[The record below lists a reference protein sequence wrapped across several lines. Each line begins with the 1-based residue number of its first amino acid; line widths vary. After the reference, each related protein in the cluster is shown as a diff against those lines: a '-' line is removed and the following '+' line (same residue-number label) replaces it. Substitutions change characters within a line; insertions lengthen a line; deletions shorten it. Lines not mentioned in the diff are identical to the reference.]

1 MQNLSSSSFT
11 EIAYPDS
18 DSLPMA
24 ESDSARD
31 YLIYAVEA
39 LEIYFQTNPQVYV
52 SGNLFIYYEQGNP
65 KAVVAP
71 DVFVVLGVAKQ
82 KRRVYKLWEKN
93 NKVPDFV
100 LEVTSKSTVSE
111 DQGIKKG
118 LYAFLGVREY
128 FQYYPTGDY
137 LDPPLKGFRLT
148 EDNYQPI
155 PATTLP
161 DGSLVIPSQ
170 TLGLE
175 LRVQDNQM
183 RFYEPAT
190 GRKVFSGQE
199 AEQARQDAE
208 QARQEAEQA
217 RNEER
222 ERSQKL
228 AAQLRELGLD
238 PDNL

>member
-1 MQNLSSSSFT
+1 MPS
-11 EIAYPDS
+11 I
-18 DSLPMA
+18 
-24 ESDSARD
+24 
-31 YLIYAVEA
+31 
-39 LEIYFQTNPQVYV
+39 
-52 SGNLFIYYEQGNP
+52 
-65 KAVVAP
+65 
-71 DVFVVLGVAKQ
+71 
-82 KRRVYKLWEKN
+82 
-93 NKVPDFV
+93 
-100 LEVTSKSTVSE
+100 
-111 DQGIKKG
+111 
-118 LYAFLGVREY
+118 GVREY
-128 FQYYPTGDY
+128 FQYDPTGDY

-190 GRKVFSGQE
+190 GRKLFSGQE
-199 AEQARQDAE
+199 AEQARQDAEQARQEAE

>member
-1 MQNLSSSSFT
+1 
-11 EIAYPDS
+11 
-18 DSLPMA
+18 
-24 ESDSARD
+24 
-31 YLIYAVEA
+31 
-39 LEIYFQTNPQVYV
+39 
-52 SGNLFIYYEQGNP
+52 

-82 KRRVYKLWEKN
+82 KRRVYKLWEEN

-100 LEVTSKSTVSE
+100 LEITSKSTVSE

-128 FQYYPTGDY
+128 FQYDPTGDY
-137 LDPPLKGFRLT
+137 LDPPLKGFRFT
-148 EDNYQPI
+148 EDNYQPM

-161 DGSLVIPSQ
+161 NGSLVLPSQ

-190 GRKVFSGQE
+190 GRKLFSGQE
-199 AEQARQDAE
+199 AEQARQEAE